1 MLAWSQLKAL
11 ADDKIYV
18 TQKFKISM
26 GRVENIMEKGENAG
40 FQHFLPFPYNF
51 AKAIYAGWL
60 KVGIVYIKELDII
73 RHCKS

>member
-18 TQKFKISM
+18 TQKFKIGM

-40 FQHFLPFPYNF
+40 FQHFLPFLYNF
-51 AKAIYAGWL
+51 PKAISAGWL
-60 KVGIVYIKELDII
+60 KVGIV
-73 RHCKS
+73 